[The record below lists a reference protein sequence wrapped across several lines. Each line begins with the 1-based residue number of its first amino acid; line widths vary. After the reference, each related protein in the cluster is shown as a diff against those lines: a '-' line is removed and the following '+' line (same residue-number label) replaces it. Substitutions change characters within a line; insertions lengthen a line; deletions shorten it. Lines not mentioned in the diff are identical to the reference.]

1 VNALAALFT
10 LELGRRRH
18 YLLFGGALGLLALA
32 LPWFGSTD
40 PSATRAIAA
49 GIFAFVHLLAG
60 ALFAGSALFVDD
72 LAEGRSGFLVG
83 RPFRTWQLL
92 GGRVAAVLV
101 ALVGGVILTL
111 LPAIVAG
118 AEVLGDSGSL
128 AVVFSTIAGPKEAL
142 LLPAADVV
150 RPLAL
155 ALAVLGLIGLG
166 NALGLM
172 ARIRGGW
179 LLLDLTSGVVLS
191 AALLRAADQLTRT
204 GAGALRYLVL
214 PGALVL
220 AGLALAV
227 ATSAQVASGRTDG
240 QRAHRAFSLAWF
252 AAAVALSI
260 GVVGYSRWYVTPSP
274 YDVELQG
281 MDVLE
286 HSPSLLEVHG
296 SVLRPVPL
304 EARFLVDRAS
314 GRSARLDVRGW
325 RGMPHGT
332 DDAAIVVDERS
343 AYWWTRDVR
352 SRNRTLQRLEL
363 TASEWQPVATPV
375 ELESGWLAGPV
386 SVDGTVAF
394 RARVTDSRTIEL
406 VGERVDGAGAV
417 FTRRI
422 ETPGFLRFIWLDA
435 TGGSVRILLLV
446 EEASPW
452 ARNDEAPELA
462 ALEICRGA
470 ASSPLEGEI
479 ARTIRAVVLEV
490 DSGPGEPRVRPI
502 DVPVATYG
510 DLGGVIVGG
519 PADDSSILLRLG
531 RYGWARV
538 DPDGGRIEN
547 CLRLPEGSDTRYLR
561 GIPRLLPSGRTLL
574 RSRDGSECRWTLLD
588 RAGKELMKVPEAGN
602 GYDWGIVV
610 ESGSRILHAYPTHST
625 FPAFDDTGS
634 LADQIC
640 RPTEGLEPGWY
651 LRVLDPS
658 TGRTEQEGPLPRE
671 ILLRRLFT
679 NRYAR
684 AGGDDRPS

>member
-1 VNALAALFT
+1 MNAFAALFS

-18 YLLFGGALGLLALA
+18 YLLFGAALGLLALA
-32 LPWFGSTD
+32 LPWFGSKD
-40 PSATRAIAA
+40 PSATRALAA

-60 ALFAGSALFVDD
+60 ALLAGSALFVDD
-72 LAEGRSGFLVG
+72 LASGRSGFLLG
-83 RPFRTWQLL
+83 LPFRTWQVLV
-92 GGRVAAVLV
+92 GRVAAVLV
-101 ALVGGVILTL
+101 ALAGAVILTI
-111 LPAIVAG
+111 LPALVAG
-118 AEVLGDSGSL
+118 AELLGDSGSL
-128 AVVFSTIAGPKEAL
+128 AVVFSTLAGPKEAL
-142 LLPAADVV
+142 LLPAAEVI
-150 RPLAL
+150 RPIAL
-155 ALAVLGLIGLG
+155 VLAVFGLVGLG

-172 ARIRGGW
+172 ARVRGGW
-179 LLLDLTSGVVLS
+179 LLLDLTSGIVLS
-191 AALLRAADQLTRT
+191 AALLRSADELAVP
-204 GAGALRYLVL
+204 GSGALRYLVL
-214 PGALVL
+214 PGALIL
-220 AGLALAV
+220 AGLGLAI

-252 AAAVALSI
+252 VAALALSI
-260 GVVGYSRWYVTPSP
+260 ATIGFSRWYVTPSP
-274 YDVELQG
+274 FDLELRG
-281 MDVLE
+281 MSAFE
-286 HSPSLLEVHG
+286 HSAGLLDVHG
-296 SVLRPVPL
+296 TVSRPAPL
-304 EARFLVDRAS
+304 EARFLLDRES
-314 GRSARLDVRGW
+314 GRVARLEVLGW
-325 RGMPHGT
+325 RGMPNSYSLG
-332 DDAAIVVDERS
+332 AVVHQGRS
-343 AYWWTRDVR
+343 AFWWKRERR
-352 SRNRTLQRLEL
+352 SRIRTLHRIDL
-363 TASEWQPVATPV
+363 TASEWRPIATPV
-375 ELESGWLAGPV
+375 EIEPDWLAGPV
-386 SVDGTVAF
+386 SPDGTIVY
-394 RARVTDSRTIEL
+394 RARLTDSRTIEL

-422 ETPGFLRFIWLDA
+422 ETPGFRRFIWLDA
-435 TGGSVRILLLV
+435 TSGSVRILLLV
-446 EEASPW
+446 EETSPW
-452 ARNDEAPELA
+452 ARDNVAPELA
-462 ALEICRGA
+462 ALESCRGA

-479 ARTIRAVVLEV
+479 ARTIRTVVLEI

-574 RSRDGSECRWTLLD
+574 RSRDGSECGWTLLD

-658 TGRTEQEGPLPRE
+658 TDQVKRLGPLAE
-671 ILLRRLFT
+671 KEVLRHLF
-679 NRYAR
+679 RR
-684 AGGDDRPS
+684 APVGSD